1 MANSTMRELQ
11 FEREK
16 STNASSNVLYQ
27 AKYLPELLQRLEK
40 DPQSVLDDCEQF
52 RQACTYCVLFL
63 CRFTNEMTNTHLLQ
77 WSIRLPLL
85 HT

>member
-1 MANSTMRELQ
+1 MANSAMRELQ

-27 AKYLPELLQRLEK
+27 AKYLPDLLQRLEK

-52 RQACTYCVLFL
+52 RQSCKYNKRHWIWFRLTITYLY
-63 CRFTNEMTNTHLLQ
+63 
-77 WSIRLPLL
+77 SI
-85 HT
+85 